1 LSLLPNAAE
10 VDEVVKGKK
19 IENYVKE
26 KRFEKQMKRFKRL
39 VFARMQYVRITNGR
53 FKTAIRA

>member
-1 LSLLPNAAE
+1 MLPNAAE
-10 VDEVVKGKK
+10 VDEVVKAKK

-26 KRFEKQMKRFKRL
+26 KRFEKHMKRFKSL

-53 FKTAIRA
+53 FKTTIRA

>member
-1 LSLLPNAAE
+1 MSLLPNAAE
-10 VDEVVKGKK
+10 VDEVLKGKK

-39 VFARMQYVRITNGR
+39 VFASMRIH
-53 FKTAIRA
+53 KTQ